1 VNHCESS
8 STVSRGF
15 FLVNALKTYLEA
27 CISVTFEAREN
38 LSSKKGSILPK
49 LDPRSGALAE
59 PLIAQ
64 ATDRRSEARYPAQAP
79 AELEILPLSTGPLY
93 GTVLDVSRSGLR
105 IALTRRLD
113 RNQKVRVTLSGNVIF
128 GEVRYCRAVSAGFQA
143 GIRIENLVR
152 EAGAGDRHIAEDPLS
167 LYAVGKGLA
176 LHEVIEM
183 REHLGRCEACRTRLA
198 EKQALLNPARKSRS
212 YLLPRKSD

>member
-1 VNHCESS
+1 M
-8 STVSRGF
+8 
-15 FLVNALKTYLEA
+15 
-27 CISVTFEAREN
+27 
-38 LSSKKGSILPK
+38 PK
-49 LDPRSGALAE
+49 LDPRSRALAA
-59 PLIAQ
+59 PLIAPDP
-64 ATDRRSEARYPAQAP
+64 ASDRRSEARYPAQAP

-105 IALTRRLD
+105 IGLARRVD

-128 GEVRYCRAVSAGFQA
+128 GEVRYCRAVAAGFQA

-152 EAGAGDRHIAEDPLS
+152 EAAGDRHIAEDPLS

-176 LHEVIEM
+176 IHEVIEI

-198 EKQALLNPARKSRS
+198 GKQTLLNPARKSRS